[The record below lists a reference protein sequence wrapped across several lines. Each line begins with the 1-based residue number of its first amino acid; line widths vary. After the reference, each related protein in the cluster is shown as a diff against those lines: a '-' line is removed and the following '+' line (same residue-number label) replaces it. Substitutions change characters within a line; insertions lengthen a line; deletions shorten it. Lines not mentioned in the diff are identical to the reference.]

1 MTAGKSASPLYSNH
15 FAESRPLDREAT
27 VHRATVILSAA
38 KDLSRGMLLHE
49 ILRCAQAK
57 LSQIF

>member
-1 MTAGKSASPLYSNH
+1 MAIH
-15 FAESRPLDREAT
+15 E
-27 VHRATVILSAA
+27 ATVILSAA
-38 KDLSRGMLLHE
+38 KDLVRKGAATG